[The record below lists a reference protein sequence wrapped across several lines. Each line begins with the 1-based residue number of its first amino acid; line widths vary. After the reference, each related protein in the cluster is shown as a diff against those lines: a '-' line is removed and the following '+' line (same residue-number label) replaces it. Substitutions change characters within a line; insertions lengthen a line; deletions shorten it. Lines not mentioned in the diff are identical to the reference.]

1 MPQVPEERTVTRDD
15 LLITVGGVAFLTWL
29 ITLGVAI
36 GGYLAHDFTVTLM
49 GGGVSVVAFG
59 VVLIVNHLDRP

>member
-1 MPQVPEERTVTRDD
+1 MTRDD

-49 GGGVSVVAFG
+49 GAGLSAVAFVV
-59 VVLIVNHLDRP
+59 VVLVNRVDRP